1 MSMTDTYFL
10 IWVVVLLVFLYLLA
24 TTALYILGHSK
35 REKIQFHSFIQKS
48 KFYNVKMSV
57 FHESFFI
64 LFEVAVFIFLL
75 YILLTPMVEI
85 RMYWMNALSIL
96 VLTLLTH
103 FIWRI
108 LKSMDVDMNR
118 FYQNYQIAQG
128 ALQKKDEAEHSI
140 DDTRNYRSNIVS
152 LIKQF
157 EAQIKTVTNPNQYHL
172 NDSISI
178 IDQFV
183 SQQTKTI
190 NNYER
195 DIISRFNKTLEVYF
209 DNKAQIKI
217 ELPKTN
223 INFETEF
230 NNVRSEIYN
239 KYHKIFNDTLY
250 ELIETRK
257 YKTAKYITKGLQIL
271 KDNEYSPSQELIEL
285 ILLSIDEIEGSPREL
300 IDYVTQKKIIELEKL
315 ISYAINKKIMWVFK
329 ANIFETQEQ
338 LSTISERLIKEDA
351 YNLGIAFI
359 SNYFSRLQTVLA
371 FIDKLV
377 ETNKTTKLFNNYRKV
392 MDVEQTFYA
401 EHKVLENKVV
411 SLNLFYTSKKVSS
424 TVQSDL
430 NKISNLKDAYKN
442 KDTINAM
449 YDKIQDRFDDLK
461 SNAIQ
466 SLLMY
471 SGISSENSLFDL
483 KKTSTTINDFYNRL
497 LMNDL
502 ILSSLLLYSLFL
514 KHNTEEEL
522 HKDVIEILKRDER
535 YLNVLSRADLDLGFN
550 KKVHIAD
557 TIIRGILLKNER
569 SRISNIVLK
578 VEKGRRTIDVLA
590 RS

>member
-1 MSMTDTYFL
+1 
-10 IWVVVLLVFLYLLA
+10 
-24 TTALYILGHSK
+24 
-35 REKIQFHSFIQKS
+35 
-48 KFYNVKMSV
+48 MSV
-57 FHESFFI
+57 IHESLFI
-64 LFEVAVFIFLL
+64 IFEVTMSIFLL

-85 RMYWMNALSIL
+85 QMYWMNALSII

-103 FIWRI
+103 LIWRI
-108 LKSMDVDMNR
+108 LKSMDIDMNR

-128 ALQKKDEAEHSI
+128 ALQKKEEAELSI
-140 DDTRNYRSNIVS
+140 DETRNYRSKIVS
-152 LIKQF
+152 LIEQF
-157 EAQIKTVTNPNQYHL
+157 EAQIKTVTNPSQYHL

-190 NNYER
+190 NSYER
-195 DIISRFNKTLEVYF
+195 DLISRFNKTLEIYF
-209 DNKAQIKI
+209 ENNTQIRI
-217 ELPKTN
+217 ELPETN
-223 INFETEF
+223 IDFEREF
-230 NNVRSEIYN
+230 NNVRSEIYK

-250 ELIETRK
+250 DLIDTRK

-285 ILLSIDEIEGSPREL
+285 ILLSIDDIEGSPREL
-300 IDYVTQKKIIELEKL
+300 IDYVVEKKIIELEKL
-315 ISYAINKKIMWVFK
+315 IGYAINKKIMWVFK
-329 ANIFETQEQ
+329 SNIFETQDQ

-377 ETNKTTKLFNNYRKV
+377 ETNKTKKLFNNYRKV
-392 MDVEQTFYA
+392 MNVDQTFYA
-401 EHKVLENKVV
+401 EHKVLENKVM
-411 SLNLFYTSKKVSS
+411 SLNLFYTGK
-424 TVQSDL
+424 
-430 NKISNLKDAYKN
+430 KISPKVTADLKTISNMKDAYSN
-442 KDTINAM
+442 KDLINEM
-449 YDKIQDRFDDLK
+449 YSKIQDRFDDLK
-461 SNAIQ
+461 LNAIQ

-471 SGISSENSLFDL
+471 SGVSSENSLFDL

-502 ILSSLLLYSLFL
+502 ILASLLLYSLFL

-522 HKDVIEILKRDER
+522 HNDVIEILNHDER
-535 YLNVLSRADLDLGFN
+535 YLNVLSKVDLNKGFN
-550 KKVHIAD
+550 HKVQIAD
-557 TIIRGILLKNER
+557 EIIGDILLKNER

-578 VEKGRRTIDVLA
+578 VEKGRRTVDVLA